1 MKVIMVQCCFEPH
14 WLSLYEQKAVRWW
27 WSILLLA
34 VLGMRGRGGQGKSWR
49 DVATAGRL
57 SLLMIRSGALQRYRR
72 LDIIQRAEQR
82 QESVSVGFL
91 HRSEINSA
99 VGRCPW
105 SRISEMQ
112 TPTSIRDVLLKDDVF
127 PFPVGIILAWMRMND
142 EQQEYQSM
150 SRALS
155 HNYFWVLSQGLWGDW
170 AGPLIPG
177 FAVGGS
183 IKRVIAIYKTQNR
196 EWEFIYGAEVITGL
210 ASGLPDLSFCLSAS
224 IVSFAFL
231 DSWTCKNET

>member
-1 MKVIMVQCCFEPH
+1 MY
-14 WLSLYEQKAVRWW
+14 LYIFCPYNESHCGPVLFWAPSTFIIWTESVRWW

-34 VLGMRGRGGQGKSWR
+34 VLGMRGRRGQGKCWR
-49 DVATAGRL
+49 DVATAGHL
-57 SLLMIRSGALQRYRR
+57 SLLMISPVDGSGVLQRYRR

-112 TPTSIRDVLLKDDVF
+112 TPTLIRDVLLKDDVF
-127 PFPVGIILAWMRMND
+127 PFPVGIILVWMRMND

-155 HNYFWVLSQGLWGDW
+155 HTACCPGQLFLSPLPVTGVTELDLWSQGL
-170 AGPLIPG
+170 
-177 FAVGGS
+177 
-183 IKRVIAIYKTQNR
+183 Q
-196 EWEFIYGAEVITGL
+196 
-210 ASGLPDLSFCLSAS
+210 
-224 IVSFAFL
+224 
-231 DSWTCKNET
+231 